1 MNRTYLIARQE
12 FIKYITRRG
21 FFISLLA
28 FPMWIVL
35 AVVVPRWMASTL
47 PQRAFAIVDRAGGYE
62 ELLRETLDR
71 NLARRQLLALSQY
84 AAVQARAKAFTRA
97 EPSLAALLSAPNDE
111 ASVKRFRAM
120 GGVGPML
127 AALSPFLKPGAP
139 PFVAPELQFVP
150 VAAPA
155 PLVDAPQH
163 LFPIIANRYLS
174 GDQHTGLPP
183 DWDKLYAIVV
193 IPKNFGAGATRAQ
206 FFTKEVSDSDL
217 SDRLQQ
223 ALTSAL
229 RLKAAHRLVPSGTE
243 GAEALDVAADLQA
256 SDPGRSN
263 DKQQALTQ
271 IVTSYLPVAMAILL
285 FIVSMMNAS
294 VLLQGVIEEKSS
306 RMIEVL
312 LSCATP
318 RQILTGKLAGVIA
331 VSLVTIIAWGLM
343 LIALAL
349 FATDDAMTMLA
360 TGAAA
365 VLDVNLLPLL
375 IVYFLCQILI
385 YGAIFLG
392 IGSMANSLADA
403 QALLGP
409 TMIIL
414 ILPNLLIGG
423 IMRDPSGEVARIAS
437 WIPIYTPFLML
448 IRLASH
454 PPALELWGTA
464 LLSIATTIALIL
476 FVSRIFA
483 RHVLTTERPPALRA
497 LLRRVFSLA
506 PARGRGPG

>member
-12 FIKYITRRG
+12 FIKYVTRRG

-47 PQRAFAIVDRAGGYE
+47 PQRAFAIVDRAGGYA

-71 NLARRQLLALSQY
+71 SVARRQLLALSQY
-84 AAVQARAKAFTRA
+84 AAVQADARAFTRA
-97 EPSLAALLSAPNDE
+97 EPSLAALLAAPNDE
-111 ASVKRFRAM
+111 ASVTRFRTL
-120 GGVGPML
+120 GGVTPLL
-127 AALSPFLKPGAP
+127 AALAPFVRPGAP
-139 PFVAPELQFVP
+139 PFSSPAARFVP

-155 PLVDAPQH
+155 SLLDAPPH
-163 LFPIIANRYLS
+163 LFPIVASRYLS
-174 GDQHTGLPP
+174 GDQHAGLSPA
-183 DWDKLYAIVV
+183 WDKLYAIIV
-193 IPKNFGAGATRAQ
+193 IPKDFGAGTTRAQ
-206 FFTKEVSDSDL
+206 FLTTDVGDSDL
-217 SDRLQQ
+217 SDKLQQ

-243 GAEALDVAADLQA
+243 GAEALDVAADLQT

-263 DKQQALTQ
+263 DRQQALAQ
-271 IVTSYLPVAMAILL
+271 LVGSYLPVAMAILL

-318 RQILTGKLAGVIA
+318 RQILTGKLLGVIA
-331 VSLVTIIAWGLM
+331 VSLVTILAWGLM
-343 LIALAL
+343 LMALAL
-349 FATDDAMTMLA
+349 FATDDAVTMIA
-360 TGAAA
+360 TGVAA
-365 VLDVNLLPLL
+365 VFDVHMLPLL

-423 IMRDPSGEVARIAS
+423 IMRDPSGEVARMAS

-448 IRLASH
+448 IRLTSH

-464 LLSIATTIALIL
+464 LLSIATTVLLIL
-476 FVSRIFA
+476 FVSRVFA
-483 RHVLTTERPPALRA
+483 RHVLTTERPPAFGA
-497 LLRRVFSLA
+497 LLRRVFSV
-506 PARGRGPG
+506 RGST